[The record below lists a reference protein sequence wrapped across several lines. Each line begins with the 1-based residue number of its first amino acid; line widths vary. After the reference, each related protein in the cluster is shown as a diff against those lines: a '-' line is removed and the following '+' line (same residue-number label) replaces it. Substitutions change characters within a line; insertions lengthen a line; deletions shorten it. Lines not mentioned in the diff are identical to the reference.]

1 MLLSEMNIMIFD
13 DNKYE
18 SEFLADLCSQYCDT
32 LHIRA
37 QDFERY
43 HIKKGL
49 RNDDGTG
56 VMAGIT
62 QICSVDGYY
71 IEDGERV
78 PREGRLTYR
87 GVNIYDLVGA
97 CVNEDRFGFEELTFL
112 LLFGFLP
119 SGAQLNQFRSV
130 LSHYRELPTAFT
142 EDVIMKA
149 PSPSVM
155 NRMQSAVAALYAYDP
170 NPDDLSPENVLRQS
184 IQIIGRL
191 PSLMTYSYQ
200 VKRRNYLNKS
210 MYIHP
215 LKPEQS
221 TAQSIL
227 NSIRSNRK
235 FTDEEAKL
243 LDLCMML
250 HAEHGGGNCSTFAVR
265 TLTSAGTDTYSAIAA
280 GIGALKGPKHGGAN
294 MKVAEMVE
302 AIRKE
307 VSDITD
313 EGQVADALRKVARKE
328 IGDRSGLI
336 YGMGHAVYTLSDPRA
351 VLLKENARSLA
362 EKTGYG
368 DEWMLLD
375 IIERLTPEIFLAE
388 TGKEKKLCAN
398 VDLYSGLIYRMLAL
412 PEDLYTPIF
421 ACARAAGWCA
431 HRMEEI
437 LTGGRIMRPAY
448 KSLSQKQKY
457 IVIDER

>member
-1 MLLSEMNIMIFD
+1 MRTMIHD
-13 DNKYE
+13 DNKFE
-18 SEFLADLCSQYCDT
+18 ADFLSDLCEKYRAT
-32 LHIRA
+32 LNIRA
-37 QDFERY
+37 TDFDRY
-43 HIKKGL
+43 HIKRGL

-56 VMAGIT
+56 VMAGLT
-62 QICSVDGYY
+62 QVCSVDGYY

-78 PREGRLTYR
+78 PRDGRLTYR

-97 CVNEDRFGFEELTFL
+97 CVDEDRFGFEELTFL

-119 SGAQLNQFRSV
+119 TGAQLQHFRSV
-130 LSHYRELPTAFT
+130 LSHYRELPSAFI

-170 NPDDLSPENVLRQS
+170 TPDDLSPENILRQS

-215 LKPEQS
+215 IKPEQS

-227 NSIRSNRK
+227 NSVRSDRK

-265 TLTSAGTDTYSAIAA
+265 TLTSAGTDTYSAVAA
-280 GIGALKGPKHGGAN
+280 GIGALKGAKHGGAN

-302 AIRKE
+302 AIRRN

-313 EGQVADALRKVARKE
+313 EEEVENALGMIVRRE
-328 IGDRSGLI
+328 IGDKTGLI

-368 DEWMLLD
+368 DEWKLLD
-375 IIERLTPEIFLAE
+375 IIERRSPKVFAEIK
-388 TGKEKKLCAN
+388 GSDKIICAN

-431 HRMEEI
+431 HRMEEL
-437 LTGGRIMRPAY
+437 LTGGRIMRPAF
-448 KSLSQKQKY
+448 KSVSHKQLY
-457 IVIDER
+457 IPIDER

>member
-1 MLLSEMNIMIFD
+1 MIFD

-18 SEFLADLCSQYCDT
+18 AEFLSELCEEYRNT
-32 LHIRA
+32 LHIHPA
-37 QDFERY
+37 DFDRY
-43 HIKKGL
+43 HIKRGL

-56 VMAGIT
+56 VMAGLT
-62 QICSVDGYY
+62 QVCSVDGYY

-78 PREGRLTYR
+78 PRDGRLTYR

-97 CVNEDRFGFEELTFL
+97 CVAEDRFGFEELTFL
-112 LLFGFLP
+112 LLFGFMP
-119 SGAQLNQFRSV
+119 TGEQLNRFRNV
-130 LSHYRELPTAFT
+130 LSHYRELPAAFT
-142 EDVIMKA
+142 EDVLMKA

-170 NPDDLSPENVLRQS
+170 NLDELTPENVLRQS

-200 VKRRNYLNKS
+200 VKRRNFLNKS

-227 NSIRSNRK
+227 NSIRSDRK

-280 GIGALKGPKHGGAN
+280 GIGALKGSKHGGAN
-294 MKVAEMVE
+294 MKVSEMVE
-302 AIRKE
+302 AIRKD

-313 EGQVADALRKVARKE
+313 EEQVKNALRKVVRKE
-328 IGDRSGLI
+328 IGDGTGLI
-336 YGMGHAVYTLSDPRA
+336 YG
-351 VLLKENARSLA
+351 N
-362 EKTGYG
+362 
-368 DEWMLLD
+368 
-375 IIERLTPEIFLAE
+375 
-388 TGKEKKLCAN
+388 N
-398 VDLYSGLIYRMLAL
+398 V
-412 PEDLYTPIF
+412 
-421 ACARAAGWCA
+421 W
-431 HRMEEI
+431 
-437 LTGGRIMRPAY
+437 
-448 KSLSQKQKY
+448 
-457 IVIDER
+457 

>member
-1 MLLSEMNIMIFD
+1 MIHDNNQYEADFLSE
-13 DNKYE
+13 
-18 SEFLADLCSQYCDT
+18 LCEQYRAS
-32 LHIRA
+32 LHI
-37 QDFERY
+37 QPEDFSRY
-43 HIKKGL
+43 HIKRGL

-56 VMAGIT
+56 VMAGLT
-62 QICSVDGYY
+62 QICNVDGYY
-71 IEDGERV
+71 IDDGERI
-78 PREGRLTYR
+78 PREGRLSYR

-97 CVNEDRFGFEELTFL
+97 CVAEDRFGFEELTFL

-119 SGAQLNQFRSV
+119 TNDQLQRFRGV
-130 LSHYRELPTAFT
+130 LSHYRELPSSFI

-170 NPDDLSPENVLRQS
+170 QADDLSPENIMRQS

-215 LKPEQS
+215 IKPEHS
-221 TAQSIL
+221 TAESIL

-243 LDLCMML
+243 LDLCMIL

-265 TLTSAGTDTYSAIAA
+265 TLTSSGTDSYAAIAA

-302 AIRKE
+302 AIRE
-307 VSDITD
+307 NVTDITD
-313 EGQVADALRKVARKE
+313 EEQIANALRKVVRRE
-328 IGDRSGLI
+328 IGDKSGLI
-336 YGMGHAVYTLSDPRA
+336 YGMGHAIYTLSDPRA
-351 VLLKENARSLA
+351 VLLKENARALA
-362 EKTGYG
+362 EKKGFG
-368 DEWMLLD
+368 DEWKLLD
-375 IIERLTPEIFLAE
+375 NIERMTPKVFLE
-388 TGKEKKLCAN
+388 EKGNNKKMCAN
-398 VDLYSGLIYRMLAL
+398 VDLYSGLIYRILAL

-431 HRMEEI
+431 HRMEALI
-437 LTGGRIMRPAY
+437 TDGRIVRPAF
-448 KSLSQKQKY
+448 KSLAQKQKY
-457 IVIDER
+457 AAIAERG

>member
-1 MLLSEMNIMIFD
+1 MIYD
-13 DNKYE
+13 DNMYE
-18 SEFLADLCSQYCDT
+18 AEFLSQLCEQYRAS
-32 LHIRA
+32 LHIHPK
-37 QDFERY
+37 DFDRY

-56 VMAGIT
+56 VMAGLT
-62 QICSVDGYY
+62 QVCSVDGYY
-71 IEDGERV
+71 IEDGEKI

-87 GVNIYDLVGA
+87 GVNIYDLVSA
-97 CVNEDRFGFEELTFL
+97 CVSEDRFGFEELTFL

-119 SGAQLNQFRSV
+119 SADQLAHFRSV
-130 LSHYRELPTAFT
+130 LSHYRELPSAFI

-170 NPDDLSPENVLRQS
+170 NPDELTPENVLRQS

-215 LKPEQS
+215 LKPDQS
-221 TAQSIL
+221 MAESIL

-265 TLTSAGTDTYSAIAA
+265 TLTSAGTDTYSSIAA
-280 GIGALKGPKHGGAN
+280 GIGALKGAKHGGAN

-302 AIRKE
+302 AIRE
-307 VSDITD
+307 TVSDITD
-313 EGQVADALRKVARKE
+313 EEQVELALRKVVRKE

-362 EKTGYG
+362 EKTGYL
-368 DEWMLLD
+368 DEWKLLD
-375 IIERLTPEIFLAE
+375 IIERRTPQVFLE
-388 TGKEKKLCAN
+388 EKGNDKKMCAN

-431 HRMEEI
+431 HRMEEL
-437 LTGGRIMRPAY
+437 LTGGKIMRPAY

-457 IVIDER
+457 ISIAER

>member
-1 MLLSEMNIMIFD
+1 MKIMIYDDDKYEAEFLSE
-13 DNKYE
+13 
-18 SEFLADLCSQYCDT
+18 LCSQYRDT
-32 LHIRA
+32 LHIKA
-37 QDFERY
+37 KDFDRY

-62 QICSVDGYY
+62 QVCSVDGYY

-78 PREGRLTYR
+78 PRDGRLTYR

-97 CVNEDRFGFEELTFL
+97 CVSEDRFGFEELTFL

-119 SGAQLNQFRSV
+119 TGTQLNHFRSV
-130 LSHYRELPTAFT
+130 LSHYRELPAAFT

-170 NPDDLSPENVLRQS
+170 NPDELTPENVLRQS

-221 TAQSIL
+221 TAESIL
-227 NSIRSNRK
+227 NSIRSDRK

-294 MKVAEMVE
+294 MKVAEMVD

-313 EGQVADALRKVARKE
+313 EGQVADALRKVVRKE
-328 IGDRSGLI
+328 IGDGTGLI

-368 DEWMLLD
+368 DEWKLLD
-375 IIERLTPEIFLAE
+375 CIERLTPEIFLE
-388 TGKEKKLCAN
+388 EKGNDKKMCAN

>member
-1 MLLSEMNIMIFD
+1 MIYD

-18 SEFLADLCSQYCDT
+18 AEFISELCEQYRSS
-32 LHIRA
+32 LHIKA
-37 QDFERY
+37 QDFEKY

-62 QICSVDGYY
+62 QVCSVDGYY
-71 IEDGERV
+71 IEDGERI

-97 CVNEDRFGFEELTFL
+97 CVSENRFGFEELSFL

-119 SGAQLNQFRSV
+119 SAEQLSHFRSV
-130 LSHYRELPTAFT
+130 LSHYRELPSAFT

-170 NPDDLSPENVLRQS
+170 NPDDLSPENLLRQS

-221 TAQSIL
+221 TAESIL
-227 NSIRSNRK
+227 NSIRSDRK

-294 MKVAEMVE
+294 M
-302 AIRKE
+302 
-307 VSDITD
+307 
-313 EGQVADALRKVARKE
+313 
-328 IGDRSGLI
+328 
-336 YGMGHAVYTLSDPRA
+336 
-351 VLLKENARSLA
+351 
-362 EKTGYG
+362 
-368 DEWMLLD
+368 
-375 IIERLTPEIFLAE
+375 
-388 TGKEKKLCAN
+388 
-398 VDLYSGLIYRMLAL
+398 
-412 PEDLYTPIF
+412 
-421 ACARAAGWCA
+421 
-431 HRMEEI
+431 
-437 LTGGRIMRPAY
+437 
-448 KSLSQKQKY
+448 
-457 IVIDER
+457 

>member
-1 MLLSEMNIMIFD
+1 MIQETNHFEADFLSELCEQYRASINIKTSDFD
-13 DNKYE
+13 
-18 SEFLADLCSQYCDT
+18 
-32 LHIRA
+32 
-37 QDFERY
+37 RY
-43 HIKKGL
+43 HIKRGL

-56 VMAGIT
+56 VMAGLT
-62 QICSVDGYY
+62 QVCSVDGYY
-71 IEDGERV
+71 IEDGERI
-78 PREGRLTYR
+78 PRDGRLSYR

-97 CVNEDRFGFEELTFL
+97 CVDEDRFGFEELTFL

-119 SGAQLNQFRSV
+119 SVEQLQRFRAV
-130 LSHYRELPTAFT
+130 LSHYRELPSAFI

-149 PSPSVM
+149 PSPNVM

-170 NPDDLSPENVLRQS
+170 QADNLSPENVMRQS

-191 PSLMTYSYQ
+191 PSIMTYSYQ
-200 VKRRNYLNKS
+200 VKRRHFLNKS

-215 LKPEQS
+215 IKADQS

-227 NSIRSNRK
+227 NSIRSDRK

-243 LDLCMML
+243 LDLCMIM

-294 MKVAEMVE
+294 IKVTEMVE
-302 AIRKE
+302 AIRAE
-307 VSDITD
+307 VSDISDD
-313 EGQVADALRKVARKE
+313 EEVENALRRITRRE

-336 YGMGHAVYTLSDPRA
+336 YGMGHAVYTMSDPRA
-351 VLLKENARSLA
+351 VLLKKNALALA
-362 EKTGYG
+362 EKTGFSE
-368 DEWMLLD
+368 EWHLLD
-375 IIERLTPEIFLAE
+375 SIERLTPKVFLE
-388 TGKEKKLCAN
+388 EKGNNKMMCAN

-431 HRMEEI
+431 HRMEEL
-437 LTGGRIMRPAY
+437 LTGGRIMRPAF
-448 KSLSQKQKY
+448 KSLARKQQY
-457 IVIDER
+457 IAIDER

>member
-1 MLLSEMNIMIFD
+1 MIFD

-18 SEFLADLCSQYCDT
+18 VEFLSELCEQYRSS
-32 LHIRA
+32 LHIKA

-62 QICSVDGYY
+62 QVCSVDGYY
-71 IEDGERV
+71 IEDGERI
-78 PREGRLTYR
+78 PRDGRLTYR

-97 CVNEDRFGFEELTFL
+97 CVSEGRFGFEELTFL

-119 SGAQLNQFRSV
+119 TGEQLSHFRSV
-130 LSHYRELPTAFT
+130 LSHYRELPSAFT

-221 TAQSIL
+221 MAESIL
-227 NSIRSNRK
+227 NSIRSDRR
-235 FTDEEAKL
+235 FSDEEAKL

-294 MKVAEMVE
+294 MKVAEMVD
-302 AIRKE
+302 AIRAN

-313 EGQVADALRKVARKE
+313 EEQVENALRMVVRKE
-328 IGDRSGLI
+328 IGDKTGLI

-362 EKTGYG
+362 EKSGYG
-368 DEWMLLD
+368 DEWKLLD
-375 IIERLTPEIFLAE
+375 IIERLTPKVFLE
-388 TGKEKKLCAN
+388 EKGSDKKMCAN

-457 IVIDER
+457 IAIDER